1 LTDKL
6 PTDDSLGSPERFGYE
21 WAKYNELRPDYETQ
35 FRRWTPFLQPED
47 WQGKSVLD
55 VGCGTGRNSFWPL
68 KYGAASAVAIDV
80 DIQSLDVARRNL
92 SQFANASVLQRSAY
106 DIGYE
111 DHFDIAFSI
120 GVIHH
125 LEQPKTALAQMVRSV
140 KDQGEVL
147 IWVYGLENNEWIV
160 RYADPIRKA
169 LLSWLPIG
177 LVHHLSIYPAAV
189 LWLALRLGFG
199 RAEYFRLIRTFSF
212 RHLRSIVFDQMLPK
226 IAYYWSRAAVA
237 KMMEDA
243 GLNNIRLQWVNEISW
258 AAIGT
263 KNSPPILNPK
273 SGPE

>member
-1 LTDKL
+1 M
-6 PTDDSLGSPERFGYE
+6 DDSAGSPERFGYE

-35 FRRWTPFLQPED
+35 FRKWTPFFQPED

-68 KYGAASAVAIDV
+68 KYGAARAVAIDV
-80 DIQSLDVARRNL
+80 DVQSLDVARRNL
-92 SQFANASVLQRSAY
+92 FQFANASVLQRSAY
-106 DIGYE
+106 DIGFE

-125 LEQPKTALAQMVRSV
+125 LEHPQTAIAQMVRAV
-140 KDQGEVL
+140 KEQGEVL

-160 RYADPIRKA
+160 RYADPIRTA
-169 LLSWLPIG
+169 LFSWLPIG
-177 LVHHLSIYPAAV
+177 LVHHLSIYPAAA

-199 RAEYFRLIRTFSF
+199 RTEYFDLIRTFSF

-226 IAYYWSRAAVA
+226 IAHYWPRATVE

-243 GLNNIRLQWVNEISW
+243 GLKNIRLQWVNEISW
-258 AAIGT
+258 AAVGT
-263 KNSPPILNPK
+263 KQSRSGLNPEPR
-273 SGPE
+273 SE

>member
-1 LTDKL
+1 MDE
-6 PTDDSLGSPERFGYE
+6 SAGSPERFGYE

-35 FRRWTPFLQPED
+35 FRRWTPFFQPED
-47 WQGKSVLD
+47 WRGKSVLD
-55 VGCGTGRNSFWPL
+55 VGCGTGRNSFWPM
-68 KYGAASAVAIDV
+68 KYGAASATAIDV
-80 DIQSLDVARRNL
+80 DVQSLDVARRNL
-92 SQFANASVLQRSAY
+92 SQFAGASVLQRSAY
-106 DIGYE
+106 DIGFE
-111 DHFDIAFSI
+111 NHFDIAFSI

-125 LEQPKTALAQMVRSV
+125 LEHPQTAIAQMVRAV

-169 LLSWLPIG
+169 LFSWLPIG
-177 LVHHLSIYPAAV
+177 LVHHLSIYPAAA

-199 RAEYFRLIRTFSF
+199 RTEYFGLIRTFSF

-226 IAYYWSRAAVA
+226 IAHYWPRATVE

-243 GLNNIRLQWVNEISW
+243 GLKNVRLQWVNEISW

-263 KNSPPILNPK
+263 KQSS
-273 SGPE
+273 SGLKPESRPE